1 MLETTIAG
9 SLPRPDW
16 LAEPEALKGAWK
28 LSGAELEEGKRRAA
42 AEWIRHQEDAGIDI
56 LTDGEQFRT
65 HFVHSFLEHITRALK
80 RGDRA
85 SLVGFG
91 TFTVVRRRPRKG
103 RNPQTG
109 ETIGIPAR
117 RVARFTPGRALKGT
131 LR

>member
-1 MLETTIAG
+1 MNKAQLISRVARDRRISKVQAARTI
-9 SLPRPDW
+9 D
-16 LAEPEALKGAWK
+16 
-28 LSGAELEEGKRRAA
+28 
-42 AEWIRHQEDAGIDI
+42 
-56 LTDGEQFRT
+56 
-65 HFVHSFLEHITRALK
+65 SFLEHITRALK

>member
-1 MLETTIAG
+1 MNKAQLISRVARERRISKVQAARTI
-9 SLPRPDW
+9 D
-16 LAEPEALKGAWK
+16 
-28 LSGAELEEGKRRAA
+28 
-42 AEWIRHQEDAGIDI
+42 
-56 LTDGEQFRT
+56 
-65 HFVHSFLEHITRALK
+65 SFLEHITRALK

-91 TFTVVRRRPRKG
+91 TFTVVRRKARKG

-117 RVARFTPGRALKGT
+117 RVARYTPGRAMKGA